1 MHTYLTFF
9 LVAFIAMTAAGRCEA
24 GEQAIPYEG
33 ALCVP
38 FVADDQVMQTDNV
51 EVAYGAYGYWD
62 TENGKV
68 TVADRARPGVLTSR
82 PFNVCNPNVD
92 WTRLAWDGQGDV
104 AFRVRATVDDGRRM
118 GMPDGAAWTDWVT
131 LSGSMSIPGAFDGK
145 PYIQFKMTLS
155 GDAEVREIRVYRRI
169 MVPPHPRMLADRG
182 QLEAVRKA
190 IASDPFRKGLF
201 EQFRTYVDT
210 HVVGQESQRERGVWH
225 IGWVGSALGMLYQL
239 TGDRVYAEEA
249 KIQLLRLSG
258 PVVVG
263 GDTVQALDYSQKREF
278 DYSEVAREM
287 PLVYDLV
294 ADALT
299 PEERQQIGRELERV
313 ADFVESRTRRYR
325 FSDLCNQVYVKNVT
339 AMMAGIGLYG
349 DGVCDEKAARWMAYA
364 DRNIYERLVPASNFW
379 ASDDGGWGE
388 GPGYAG
394 FTASRFVQELQA
406 WRTATGE
413 NVFEVSNFFRY
424 LTQWLVWITRPHNG
438 RTVKFNDSSGGKP
451 GLPWPSLVAGLYHE
465 ARAQHFA
472 DRYLQE
478 AREAPD
484 GWANMSLWRPIL
496 YCDENLMAAP
506 LRYPE
511 MPTARHFEGVGQV
524 VFRSGWDENATFAV
538 LKCQAF
544 RSSGHRHADENT
556 FTIDKMGSLAIESG
570 VDQRR
575 PPDHVRNYFTR
586 TVAHNTVTVSD
597 PDEDS
602 GRRANDG
609 GQYLGEWLTFR
620 SHPSQHG
627 AYNAG
632 SPLWLDG
639 GIVAFE
645 TTAHYDYAAGDATGA
660 YSGHKVDRFLRQV
673 VYLKP
678 DLFVM
683 CDRVVSDKAE
693 FAKCWM
699 LHTVER
705 PEVEGRSATVVESGG
720 RLTVTTLLPE
730 DAEVSLVGGPDRAFW
745 VDGKNYPPPQPEKAF
760 EPGGWRMEV
769 RPGGLRRADVFL
781 HVLCASAAGDGDTPQ
796 TRLVGDGTHKGVSLT
811 YGGLEA
817 TVTFSTIGDAAGHIT
832 IRNEDRILMD
842 WDLTRDVQL
851 QCYPPGTSTP

>member
-1 MHTYLTFF
+1 
-9 LVAFIAMTAAGRCEA
+9 
-24 GEQAIPYEG
+24 
-33 ALCVP
+33 
-38 FVADDQVMQTDNV
+38 
-51 EVAYGAYGYWD
+51 
-62 TENGKV
+62 
-68 TVADRARPGVLTSR
+68 
-82 PFNVCNPNVD
+82 
-92 WTRLAWDGQGDV
+92 
-104 AFRVRATVDDGRRM
+104 
-118 GMPDGAAWTDWVT
+118 
-131 LSGSMSIPGAFDGK
+131 
-145 PYIQFKMTLS
+145 
-155 GDAEVREIRVYRRI
+155 
-169 MVPPHPRMLADRG
+169 
-182 QLEAVRKA
+182 
-190 IASDPFRKGLF
+190 
-201 EQFRTYVDT
+201 
-210 HVVGQESQRERGVWH
+210 
-225 IGWVGSALGMLYQL
+225 
-239 TGDRVYAEEA
+239 
-249 KIQLLRLSG
+249 
-258 PVVVG
+258 
-263 GDTVQALDYSQKREF
+263 
-278 DYSEVAREM
+278 
-287 PLVYDLV
+287 
-294 ADALT
+294 
-299 PEERQQIGRELERV
+299 
-313 ADFVESRTRRYR
+313 
-325 FSDLCNQVYVKNVT
+325 
-339 AMMAGIGLYG
+339 
-349 DGVCDEKAARWMAYA
+349 
-364 DRNIYERLVPASNFW
+364 
-379 ASDDGGWGE
+379 
-388 GPGYAG
+388 
-394 FTASRFVQELQA
+394 
-406 WRTATGE
+406 
-413 NVFEVSNFFRY
+413 
-424 LTQWLVWITRPHNG
+424 
-438 RTVKFNDSSGGKP
+438 
-451 GLPWPSLVAGLYHE
+451 
-465 ARAQHFA
+465 
-472 DRYLQE
+472 
-478 AREAPD
+478 
-484 GWANMSLWRPIL
+484 MSLWRPIL